1 MNVSLKKNI
10 PESIKPRLGEV
21 LFYQLLPYLG
31 NMKELDFLDKNGID
45 TKVGIELLGDVDT
58 YNDTL
63 ADFLTECDTR
73 LPEMDKYKEA
83 KDMENYAILVH
94 AMKGD
99 SKYLGFSKLAELS
112 YNHQI
117 ESQNNNIDYIN
128 EHYDELIKET
138 NRVIEVVKD
147 YLG

>member
-1 MNVSLKKNI
+1 
-10 PESIKPRLGEV
+10 
-21 LFYQLLPYLG
+21 
-31 NMKELDFLDKNGID
+31 MKELEFLEQNGID
-45 TKVGIELLGDVDT
+45 TKTSLELLGDVDT

-73 LPEMDKYKEA
+73 IPDMNKYKEA
-83 KDMENYAILVH
+83 GDMENYAILVH

-99 SKYLGFSKLAELS
+99 SKYLGFKKLAELS

-117 ESQNNNIDYIN
+117 ESQNNNTDYVN
-128 EHYDELIKET
+128 NHYDELMTEV
-138 NRVIEVVKD
+138 NRIIEVVKE